1 MTFKAKIISAE
12 GIGFDDLGTRLQVLV
27 VNAANEVGLG
37 EVQLVVATV
46 DEHTLGVQQRA
57 HGAVAEYGRCCQSLS
72 KITGHIVEDTAGKL
86 AAHSQ
91 TGGPAAKMFADSA
104 LI

>member
-1 MTFKAKIISAE
+1 
-12 GIGFDDLGTRLQVLV
+12 

-37 EVQLVVATV
+37 EVQLVVAPV

-57 HGAVAEYGRCCQSLS
+57 HGAVAKYGRCRQSLS

-86 AAHSQ
+86 AAHSRCV
-91 TGGPAAKMFADSA
+91 GAAVKMFADCA